1 MNGDGDTESEGVL
14 NSLGRTLEKIP
25 ERLADQFL
33 LVMLGVVVVLGIAA
47 IVRGDL
53 SLTIVLAVVILA
65 LFFGYLLY
73 RVLITA
79 ADSKTIAR
87 ELARRV
93 TDAILREGY
102 VPGKQKQKDLGAA
115 LIMHVR
121 RANLRPGIIA
131 VVTKEFKEAFRVDEE
146 IIS

>member
-1 MNGDGDTESEGVL
+1 MNGNGDTESEGVL

-102 VPGKQKQKDLGAA
+102 VPGKQK
-115 LIMHVR
+115 
-121 RANLRPGIIA
+121 
-131 VVTKEFKEAFRVDEE
+131 
-146 IIS
+146 